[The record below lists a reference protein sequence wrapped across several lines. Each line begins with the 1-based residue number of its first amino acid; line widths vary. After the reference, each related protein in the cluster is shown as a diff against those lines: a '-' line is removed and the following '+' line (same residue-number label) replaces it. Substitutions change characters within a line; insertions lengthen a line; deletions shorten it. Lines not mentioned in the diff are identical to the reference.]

1 MSDLDGTEQI
11 DTSASEPV
19 DTSGP
24 SETPDESAPSGG
36 NPAWEPLRTALGP
49 QFFQLAEPHLK
60 EFDKQAQ
67 GRIAKLNS
75 DLKTYSSLGTPEQL
89 TQYATI
95 AQRLDSQPEVIY
107 EALGKF
113 LRENGRMPETD
124 AEVAEAV
131 EDYEDDEEQI
141 DPRIAQLE
149 QTQMQMMQMIE
160 AQQAQERAQAADAA
174 LDEELG
180 QLRQAHP
187 DLEDVDIHEILQRA
201 AFRAMNGQDPALEEV
216 AQEYIE
222 NVVNRIRS
230 APRAGDSAPR
240 LLPTGGGSAPTG
252 QKRPALGDM
261 PKGDVQDLVASLLQQ
276 SKD

>member
-1 MSDLDGTEQI
+1 MDTQDGTEQF
-11 DTSASEPV
+11 DTSAPEAV

-24 SETPDESAPSGG
+24 TETPDGAAPSGG

-49 QFFQLAEPHLK
+49 EFFQLAEPHLK

-67 GRIAKLNS
+67 SRIAKLNS

-89 TQYATI
+89 SQYAGI
-95 AQRLDSQPEVIY
+95 AQRLDTQPEVIY

-113 LRENGRMPETD
+113 LQENGRMPRND

-131 EDYEDDEEQI
+131 DDFEDDEEQI

-149 QTQMQMMQMIE
+149 ATQRQMMEMIE

-174 LDEELG
+174 LEEELG
-180 QLRQAHP
+180 QLQQAHP
-187 DLEDVDIHEILQRA
+187 ELDDADIAEIIQRA
-201 AFRAMNGQDPALEEV
+201 AFRAMNGQDPVLADV

-240 LLPTGGGSAPTG
+240 LLPTGGGSAPTS
-252 QKRPALGDM
+252 QQRPALGEM
-261 PKGDVQDLVASLLQQ
+261 PKGDVQSLVASILQQ